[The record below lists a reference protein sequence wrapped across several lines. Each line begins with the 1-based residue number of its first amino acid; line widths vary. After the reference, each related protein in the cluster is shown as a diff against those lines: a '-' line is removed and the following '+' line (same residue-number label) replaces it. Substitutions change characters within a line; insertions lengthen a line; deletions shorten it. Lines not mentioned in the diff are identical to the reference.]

1 MKSLKQFILEAAQLD
16 YEAQKVKKQIDTL
29 IKPKLKFFKDESN
42 DIKSNLLDEISNIL
56 MDYDWDQEKQKEK
69 IVFSKCG
76 FVITLNYDK
85 LSYKIE
91 NPKK

>member
-1 MKSLKQFILEAAQLD
+1 MKSLKQFILEDSQLD

-29 IKPKLKFFKDESN
+29 IKPKLKFFKEESN
-42 DIKSNLLDEISNIL
+42 AIKSSLLDEISNLL
-56 MDYDWDQEKQKEK
+56 MDYDWEQEKQKGK
-69 IVFSKCG
+69 TVFSKCG